1 VTLDV
6 HYDHSIK
13 AHFSTPEQ
21 GSSHKRHSCSMC
33 GLHISHASWRV
44 TGCLAPAQLCDRCYA
59 AGLWPRHVG
68 GGNGTPAPPAQ
79 NVLGSRTQP
88 KQFASNAGSSMVEV
102 IRRSSQVF
110 RAWWVR
116 HRREG
121 RLVRYVSLLW
131 CAPSGIAT
139 VVDGVWAALSP
150 LVCVCVCVC
159 VRVCVCVCVGMATVC
174 NCCTWR
180 ASSCCV

>member
-1 VTLDV
+1 MVTLDV

-33 GLHISHASWRV
+33 GLHIYHASWRV

-88 KQFASNAGSSMVEV
+88 KQFASNTGSSMVEV

-131 CAPSGIAT
+131 CAPSGVAA
-139 VVDGVWAALSP
+139 VVDRVWAALSP
-150 LVCVCVCVC
+150 LCVCVCV
-159 VRVCVCVCVGMATVC
+159 
-174 NCCTWR
+174 
-180 ASSCCV
+180 